1 MRDYKLYL
9 SDILESAKKILDYTK
24 NITYDE
30 FMLDSKTIDAVV
42 RNLEIIGEAANKIPE
57 KITALYPEIP
67 WRSMIGMRNLLVHE
81 YFGVSIKIIWETIK
95 RDIPDLIKKIENI
108 NL

>member
-42 RNLEIIGEAANKIPE
+42 RNLEIIGKQ
-57 KITALYPEIP
+57 
-67 WRSMIGMRNLLVHE
+67 R
-81 YFGVSIKIIWETIK
+81 IKF
-95 RDIPDLIKKIENI
+95 PKK
-108 NL
+108 